1 MLFLKREKGRGEDAA
16 CAGGGG
22 RMAQA
27 ATPES
32 RRSGRRSIDLS

>member
-1 MLFLKREKGRGEDAA
+1 MLFLKREKGEDAA